1 MQSNSGGCGW
11 TCIRCNVTPLA
22 LIRVDLSLI
31 DHFLSAASQR
41 EPTNGRCCVGV
52 PRSGPG
58 PQPGPKP
65 RPGSALFFLFLKPWR
80 NIFQSLTKL
89 VQQQLLNQKL
99 YSMFG
104 VGSFFLRC
112 SGADKFVHLERFG
125 QVFGPRDGPGPPETG
140 WICRVKG
147 NAEFAAK
154 LRILKLRLGRFF
166 KSKLCRCRWRRILK
180 ETAATQTATEW
191 NAHTWSS
198 LSLSLSHTHALS
210 QSPFFVRLRE
220 KRNA

>member
-1 MQSNSGGCGW
+1 MQSNSGGCGS

-22 LIRVDLSLI
+22 LIRADLSLI

-41 EPTNGRCCVGV
+41 EPSHGRCCVGV
-52 PRSGPG
+52 PRSEPG

-65 RPGSALFFLFLKPWR
+65 WPGSALFFLFLKPQR

-166 KSKLCRCRWRRILK
+166 KSKLCRCR
-180 ETAATQTATEW
+180 
-191 NAHTWSS
+191 
-198 LSLSLSHTHALS
+198 
-210 QSPFFVRLRE
+210 
-220 KRNA
+220 